1 MVSQVHPEE
10 TVSQEDL
17 ESQEVLDKKET
28 QVVLVLTAD
37 QENPVLREIEASLG
51 IQVFQAQGDL
61 RANED
66 IREIEGKMV
75 FLVFLVLQVR
85 MAYPDNKVHRNV
97 LKKFANALLLQVK
110 LNENGNHRSF
120 WSERREG

>member
-97 LKKFANALLLQVK
+97 FKKFANALLLQVK
-110 LNENGNHRSF
+110 INENGNHRSF
-120 WSERREG
+120 WSKGREG